1 MVEHLNFNRKF
12 ASLKTLKTVFI
23 FCTLL
28 KYKFEKKI
36 LLILSQNYKKLCTNL
51 TSVHEVV
58 LKVHIHKRCGSGIF
72 DERCNFNIKIQIF
85 SNCHHNWQR

>member
-1 MVEHLNFNRKF
+1 MMEHLNFNRKF
-12 ASLKTLKTVFI
+12 ASLETLKTVFI

-36 LLILSQNYKKLCTNL
+36 FLSYLNISKKLSTNL

-58 LKVHIHKRCGSGIF
+58 LKVHIHKRCGSGIY
-72 DERCNFNIKIQIF
+72 DERCNI
-85 SNCHHNWQR
+85 